1 MDKQLS
7 QAFSALRFL
16 LALLVVYIHID
27 SNCSLSFIE
36 VSKFGGGEF
45 GLCQIITLIL

>member
-7 QAFSALRFL
+7 QAFSSLRFL

-27 SNCSLSFIE
+27 SNCTFSFME
-36 VSKFGGGEF
+36 VSKIWGVL
-45 GLCQIITLIL
+45 GL

>member
-36 VSKFGGGEF
+36 VSKFGGVF
-45 GLCQIITLIL
+45 GLCQIITLTL

>member
-27 SNCSLSFIE
+27 SDCPLSFMD
-36 VSKFGGGEF
+36 VSQFGGVF
-45 GLCQIITLIL
+45 GLCPIITLTL

>member
-36 VSKFGGGEF
+36 VSKFGGDCLKTHSG
-45 GLCQIITLIL
+45 QNVS